1 MSKVFLPGIKDLKI
15 SEPSKAKTYT
25 DLKCNVI
32 VVAKYDFEAESEQE
46 LSVKKGVVLKLLNRM
61 KNGWVLVQLLDEVRE
76 PGLVPSSYVDIAV
89 NDPRHPITL
98 QWLRASETSDGS
110 KKGNTTFMDVEVKTL
125 LENNA
130 PLTFNNKPYPLS
142 ASASHY
148 LTFENRYWY
157 RVDVSYSTGEH
168 GYLCRYYQDFYDLH
182 VRLLENFNSLE
193 FGETEDSAKLPKL
206 PEPVPSA
213 KCDSEDKDLFLNRC
227 KMLSS
232 YLTDLISKKH
242 YQACPA
248 LVEWLEPEYKGLPG
262 FVVPSMLNS
271 STESINQQILPGSV
285 MLASK
290 VKTTS
295 SAPKTEAVPQ
305 VAPATQSKYGIP
317 SAPTGPQRSHSK
329 NIYNHYR
336 QILTHPAQL
345 SELQRSST
353 TKELGRKG
361 LLNQYKTSATGLERS
376 RTIQVPKSA
385 PTGLERAK
393 TINIPKAP
401 PKIFST
407 PRIGGESPTLVA
419 SSPFTPQLTDS
430 WIKCSIK
437 TQGGD
442 VLVVRVDKDSFATI
456 EEFKDII
463 HAKVAF
469 NSLFIKLP
477 TSEAFE
483 EIESP
488 ETDFVPIIKSA
499 GKVFLLLT

>member
-46 LSVKKGVVLKLLNRM
+46 LSVKKGFALKLLNRM

-98 QWLRASETSDGS
+98 QWLQASDKSDHQKS
-110 KKGNTTFMDVEVKTL
+110 TTFMDVEVRTL
-125 LENNA
+125 LENNT

-148 LTFENRYWY
+148 LTFENRFWY
-157 RVDVSYSTGEH
+157 RVDVNYSTGEH

-182 VRLLENFNSLE
+182 VRLLENFNSVDI
-193 FGETEDSAKLPKL
+193 GETKESAKLPKL

-232 YLTDLISKKH
+232 YMTDLISNKH

-262 FVVPSMLNS
+262 FVVPHILNS

-290 VKTTS
+290 VKTS
-295 SAPKTEAVPQ
+295 PSVPKAEPVYQ
-305 VAPATQSKYGIP
+305 DAPATQSKYGIP

-336 QILTHPAQL
+336 QILTAPPQP

-353 TKELGRKG
+353 TKEPIRKG
-361 LLNQYKTSATGLERS
+361 LLSQHKAASSGLERA

-385 PTGLERAK
+385 PVGLERAR
-393 TINIPKAP
+393 TINIPKPP
-401 PKIFST
+401 PKVFTT
-407 PRIGGESPTLVA
+407 PKIGGESPTLV
-419 SSPFTPQLTDS
+419 SSPFTPPLS
-430 WIKCSIK
+430 GHWIKCSIK

-442 VLVVRVDKDSFATI
+442 IIVVRVEKDSFTTI
-456 EEFKDII
+456 EEFKQII
-463 HAKVAF
+463 HSKVAF
-469 NSLFIKLP
+469 NGLFIKLP
-477 TSEAFE
+477 ESESFE

-488 ETDFVPIIKSA
+488 EIDYLPIIKTA
-499 GKVFLLLT
+499 GKVSLLLT

>member
-15 SEPSKAKTYT
+15 SVPSKAKTYT

-32 VVAKYDFEAESEQE
+32 VVAKYDFEAETEQE
-46 LSVKKGVVLKLLNRM
+46 LSVKKGVVLKLLNRT

-98 QWLRASETSDGS
+98 KWLRASGTSDAANKS
-110 KKGNTTFMDVEVKTL
+110 TTFMDIEVKTL

-148 LTFENRYWY
+148 LMFENRYWY
-157 RVDVSYSTGEH
+157 RVDVNYSTGET

-182 VRLLENFNSLE
+182 VRLLEDFNSLE
-193 FGETEDSAKLPKL
+193 FGEAADSVKLPKL

-213 KCDSEDKDLFLNRC
+213 QCDVNDAELFLNRC
-227 KMLSS
+227 KMLST
-232 YLTDLISKKH
+232 YMTDLISNKH
-242 YQACPA
+242 YQAHPT
-248 LVEWLEPEYKGLPG
+248 LVEWLEPDYKSLPG
-262 FVVPSMLNS
+262 FVVPHSLND
-271 STESINQQILPGSV
+271 STESINQKILPGSV

-290 VKTTS
+290 VKSVAST
-295 SAPKTEAVPQ
+295 PKTDSTPSI
-305 VAPATQSKYGIP
+305 APATQSKYGIP

-336 QILTHPAQL
+336 QILSHPVAP

-353 TKELGRKG
+353 TREPRRSD
-361 LLNQYKTSATGLERS
+361 LLANTKPSSSGIERA

-385 PTGLERAK
+385 PTGVERSR
-393 TINIPKAP
+393 TISTPKAP
-401 PKIFST
+401 PKVFTT
-407 PRIGGESPTLVA
+407 PKIGGGSPVMPA
-419 SSPFTPQLTDS
+419 SPFTPPLTDT

-442 VLVVRVDKDSFATI
+442 IIVIRVEKDSFISI
-456 EEFKDII
+456 EEFKSII
-463 HAKVAF
+463 SSKVAYT
-469 NSLFIKLP
+469 SLFIKLP
-477 TSEAFE
+477 DSESFE

-488 ETDFVPIIKSA
+488 ETNFIPLIKSA
-499 GKVFLLLT
+499 GNISLLLT

>member
-15 SEPSKAKTYT
+15 SEPTKAKTYT

-98 QWLRASETSDGS
+98 QWLRASASSEV
-110 KKGNTTFMDVEVKTL
+110 GNKSTTFMDVEVKTL

-157 RVDVSYSTGEH
+157 RVDVNYSTGEH

-182 VRLLENFNSLE
+182 ARLLENFNSLD
-193 FGETEDSAKLPKL
+193 FGEVEDSVKLPKL

-213 KCDSEDKDLFLNRC
+213 QCDLDEVEFFLNRC
-227 KMLSS
+227 KMLST
-232 YLTDLISKKH
+232 YMTDLISNKH

-262 FVVPSMLNS
+262 FVVPHSLNN
-271 STESINQQILPGSV
+271 STETINQQILPGSV
-285 MLASK
+285 MVASK
-290 VKTTS
+290 VK
-295 SAPKTEAVPQ
+295 SASFVPKVDAVPLA
-305 VAPATQSKYGIP
+305 APATQSKYGIP

-336 QILTHPAQL
+336 QILSHPSQPL
-345 SELQRSST
+345 DLQRSST
-353 TKELGRKG
+353 TKEPTRKG
-361 LLNQYKTSATGLERS
+361 LLNYQKTSATGLERA
-376 RTIQVPKSA
+376 RTIQVPKST
-385 PTGLERAK
+385 PTGLERAR
-393 TINIPKAP
+393 TISNPKAP
-401 PKIFST
+401 PKIFTT
-407 PRIGGESPTLVA
+407 PKIGSGSPTLVA
-419 SSPFTPQLTDS
+419 SPFTPPLTDI

-442 VLVVRVDKDSFATI
+442 MIVVRLEKNTFATI
-456 EEFKDII
+456 EEFKNLI
-463 HAKVAF
+463 HSKVAF
-469 NSLFIKLP
+469 TSLFIKLP
-477 TSEAFE
+477 ESESFE

-488 ETDFVPIIKSA
+488 ETNYVPLIKSA
-499 GKVFLLLT
+499 GKVSLLLT